1 MQYCRPEELMRT
13 IDQRTGIWPL
23 SLEQIEATVASHLG
37 PGRVPGNE
45 QVPCFSRQMS
55 MYIANRVGGW
65 STTRIGRF
73 YNGRHHTTVLHAIG
87 KVERLRRTDE
97 SIDALAEVL
106 TEAVS
111 PKMEEPLTERPENQM
126 EGDYD
131 RRHGRPRDRQIGRN
145 AW

>member
-1 MQYCRPEELMRT
+1 MPSFPEEPMRT
-13 IDQRTGIWPL
+13 INPRVGIWLL

-65 STTRIGRF
+65 SATKIGRF

-111 PKMEEPLTERPENQM
+111 PKMEEP
-126 EGDYD
+126 
-131 RRHGRPRDRQIGRN
+131 
-145 AW
+145 